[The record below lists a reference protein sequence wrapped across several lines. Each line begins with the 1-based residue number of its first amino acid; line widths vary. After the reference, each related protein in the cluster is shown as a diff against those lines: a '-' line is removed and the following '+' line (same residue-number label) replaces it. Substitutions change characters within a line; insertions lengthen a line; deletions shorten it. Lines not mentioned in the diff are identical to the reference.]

1 MPFKLRSL
9 RFDRSSAL
17 LRLANKPEHPVSI
30 ALFDLIAESA
40 ALIRANPKE
49 IEARIES
56 EAKILEFCEDFFQ
69 QFLMAVAGLA
79 ITGFDQKD
87 KEEVARTRMASK
99 SRPARAV
106 MAQYEKL
113 CDTYYEFRGSV
124 QLPGSE
130 RRFRVT
136 FVTRLMARIEAWAKS
151 IGDMDLIAKV
161 SEVAE
166 DYADAVKGQ

>member
-1 MPFKLRSL
+1 
-9 RFDRSSAL
+9 
-17 LRLANKPEHPVSI
+17 LANKPEHPVSI

-56 EAKILEFCEDFFQ
+56 DAKILEFCEDFFQ
-69 QFLMAVAGLA
+69 QFLKAVAGLA

-99 SRPARAV
+99 SRPVRAV

-151 IGDMDLIAKV
+151 IGDKDLIAKV
-161 SEVAE
+161 SEAAE
-166 DYADAVKGQ
+166 DYADAVKSQ